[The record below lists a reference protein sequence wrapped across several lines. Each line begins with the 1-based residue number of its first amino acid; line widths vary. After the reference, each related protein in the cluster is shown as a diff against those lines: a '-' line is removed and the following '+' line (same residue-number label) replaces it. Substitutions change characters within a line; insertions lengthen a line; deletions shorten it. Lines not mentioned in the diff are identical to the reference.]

1 MKYGAGLIALALL
14 AGLSA
19 DASAAE
25 FSYSYLEVTA
35 DLSKTKNTATA
46 PLEDDADGRLIG
58 IAGSWEVFDSIY
70 IKGTWSRETKEFGNE
85 VAGVPLDLESRQT
98 LAMLGAGY
106 HFEPGE
112 RLSVYAEALAIVDFK
127 VEHTVPLVTRSARGP
142 AAVTTTDSVIEGD
155 GLAAALGVRYRV
167 DENVEL
173 EGQLS
178 HMRTEADILRTGG
191 DISDSETM
199 LRIGGQFY
207 TGHGLSVGGYFSYSK
222 HTDDNFDHIRKLG
235 AFLRYYF

>member
-1 MKYGAGLIALALL
+1 MRYGAGLITLALL

-19 DASAAE
+19 DASSAE

-35 DLSKTKNTATA
+35 DLSKTRNTAPA
-46 PLEDDADGRLIG
+46 PLSDDADGQLIG
-58 IAGSWEVFDSIY
+58 IAGSWEVFESIY
-70 IKGTWSRETKEFGNE
+70 IKGAWSRETKEFGNE

-106 HFEPGE
+106 HFEPVE
-112 RLSVYAEALAIVDFK
+112 QVSVYAEALVIADFE
-127 VEHTVPLVTRSARGP
+127 VEHTVPLVTRSAFGP
-142 AAVTTTDSVIEGD
+142 PTVTTTDSVIEGD

-167 DENVEL
+167 LKNVEL
-173 EGQLS
+173 EGQFS
-178 HMRTEADILRTGG
+178 HMRTKADVLRTGG
-191 DISDSETM
+191 EISDSETM

-207 TGHGLSVGGYFSYSK
+207 TGHGLSVGGHVSYSK

-235 AFLRYYF
+235 VSLRYYF